1 MKKVFIA
8 GIGQFVGFALCNHL
22 LEEGVQVAGY
32 MKKQEDKQKQNIA
45 EEKMMLIGRNAL
57 FERLES
63 LKENNAYDAVFYCM
77 TDPADR
83 VNENNSYFLKQ
94 CTNLSIQQNIPFILV
109 SSTEVF
115 GDKQTVIEKETVP
128 VPTTENGKSH
138 FRQEAEVQTLF
149 GETKLYR
156 IVRIPGLY
164 GPWQPVNMYV
174 HQCIMSSLTG
184 VKSNEIKS
192 EETRDLI
199 FIDDAVS
206 SLLDIVKLNLYGGTV
221 IHLSSMKNQWN
232 QVAEL
237 FSEKLPGDSV
247 FSLSKDI
254 IHVVKNSVSL
264 KEGIQMQKEWIKQNL
279 YIYQ

>member
-1 MKKVFIA
+1 MKKVLIA
-8 GIGQFVGFALCNHL
+8 GIGQFVGFALCSYL

-32 MKKQEDKQKQNIA
+32 MEKQEDNQKQKIA

-57 FERLES
+57 FEKVES
-63 LKENNAYDAVFYCM
+63 ITLDDKYDAVFYCM

-83 VNENNSYFLKQ
+83 VNEIYSNELKR
-94 CTNLSIQQNIPFILV
+94 CAHLSIQQNIPFILV

-115 GDKQTVIEKETVP
+115 GEKQTVIEKETVP
-128 VPTTENGKSH
+128 VPTTENGISH
-138 FRQEAEVQTLF
+138 YRQESEVQSLF
-149 GETKLYR
+149 GESKLYK

-184 VKSNEIKS
+184 VKPNMAIS

-206 SLLDIVKLNLYGGTV
+206 SLFEIVKLELYKEPV
-221 IHLSSMKNQWN
+221 IHLSSIKNQWSN
-232 QVAEL
+232 LAEL
-237 FSEKLPGDSV
+237 FSEKLPRDAD

-254 IHVVKNSVSL
+254 IHIVKNSVSL
-264 KEGIQMQKEWIKQNL
+264 KEGIQMQIEWIKQNL